1 MKHLTI
7 LPADSY
13 IVINKTTITDSDR
26 KIISMLY
33 QPIIGYTAV
42 SLYYTL
48 IDDLDKLQLMSEEL
62 THHHLMA
69 TMQLK
74 LDDII
79 IAREKLEGVGLIK
92 TYVKKGNIN
101 SFVYLL
107 YSPITANEFFN
118 HPVLNVVL
126 YNNLGKKEYEKILN
140 YYKVPRIN
148 LKDYEEIT
156 CSFDDAFTSISGNI
170 LEMPDD
176 IVKRDSN
183 NLQIT
188 KGIDFNMLISSIPSS
203 TINEKCFNKET
214 KELINALSF
223 TYNLSTLD
231 MQGLVKNSINE
242 KGMVDKTELRKNCR
256 DYYKFDNNGKLPTLI
271 YNKQPDYLK
280 KPNGDNS
287 KWAKMVYTFE
297 NLNPYQF
304 LKAKY
309 KNGEP
314 TERDLRLIESLL
326 VDQKL
331 NSGVVNVLIAYVLK
345 INNEKLS
352 KSYVE
357 TIAGQWKRLNIETV
371 EEAMRITEKEHKKMK
386 KMFEDKKKP
395 TTVTTVKKQSLPEKE
410 VPAWFSQNLE
420 NKELTETE
428 QQEMDKTLEEMNKVL
443 SELI

>member
-1 MKHLTI
+1 MKNLTI

-13 IVINKTTITDSDR
+13 IVINKTTITDADR
-26 KIISMLY
+26 KLISMLY

-42 SLYYTL
+42 SLYNTL
-48 IDDLDKLQLMSEEL
+48 IDDLDKLELMSEEL
-62 THHHLMA
+62 THHHLMS

-74 LDDII
+74 LEDIV
-79 IAREKLEGVGLIK
+79 IAREKLEGIGLIK

-101 SFVYLL
+101 SYVYLI

-126 YNNLGKKEYEKILN
+126 YNNLGKKEYERLLN
-140 YYKVPRIN
+140 YYKVPRVN

-156 CSFDDAFTSISGNI
+156 CSFDNAFKTYAGTV
-170 LEMPDD
+170 LDMPTDV
-176 IVKRDSN
+176 IKRESN
-183 NLQIT
+183 NLEIT
-188 KGIDFNMLISSIPSS
+188 KGIDFNLLISSIPSS
-203 TINEKCFNKET
+203 QISEKCFNKET

-231 MQGLVKNSINE
+231 MQGLVKNALNE
-242 KGMVDKTELRKNCR
+242 KGTIDKAELRKSCR

-280 KPNGDNS
+280 KPQGDNS

-297 NLNPYQF
+297 NMTPYQF

-309 KNGEP
+309 KGGEP
-314 TERDLRLIESLL
+314 TERDMRLVESLL
-326 VDQKL
+326 VDLKL

-345 INNEKLS
+345 INNEQLK

-386 KMFEDKKKP
+386 KLVEDKKKP
-395 TTVTTVKKQSLPEKE
+395 TTTTTKKETSQEAV
-410 VPAWFSQNLE
+410 VPAWFNQNL
-420 NKELTETE
+420 NELEPTNTE
-428 QQEMDKTLEEMNKVL
+428 QEEMDKVLDEMNKVL
-443 SELI
+443 EELV